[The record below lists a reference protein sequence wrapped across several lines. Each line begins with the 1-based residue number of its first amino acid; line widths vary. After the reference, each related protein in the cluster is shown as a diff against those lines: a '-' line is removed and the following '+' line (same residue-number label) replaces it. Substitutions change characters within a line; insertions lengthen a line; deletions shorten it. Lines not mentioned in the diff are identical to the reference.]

1 MRIFVGTFELK
12 LRSYDIE
19 VACQLPSSL
28 VDFNSVL
35 FTFAPNMA
43 LHFVIRHRTRV
54 PISCLI
60 WFKDYSQWCQTACL
74 LRVVVSCAN
83 FLLCEKRS

>member
-28 VDFNSVL
+28 VDFNS
-35 FTFAPNMA
+35 
-43 LHFVIRHRTRV
+43 
-54 PISCLI
+54 LI
-60 WFKDYSQWCQTACL
+60 VYICSEYGIAFRDKASHA
-74 LRVVVSCAN
+74 
-83 FLLCEKRS
+83 RSHLVF

>member
-54 PISCLI
+54 PISCFDLVQRLFTMVPNRMSI
-60 WFKDYSQWCQTACL
+60 KSGCI
-74 LRVVVSCAN
+74 
-83 FLLCEKRS
+83 LCKFFAL